1 MSTKVVTGPVRFSY
15 LTVFKPRAFA
25 DGGREQYSVVLLIP
39 KKDKKT
45 VSKIKKAIA
54 DELLEGQEKFWK
66 GKKPANLWN
75 PLRDGDEE
83 KESDDHP
90 EYAGMYFLTAK
101 SDVKPILLDPDGDE
115 ILDQT
120 EMYSGCWGRANLSFY
135 CFDNKTKGVG
145 VGLNALKKT
154 KDDTPFGGG
163 MNRDDIISSFDEDE
177 EDEEEDW

>member
-1 MSTKVVTGPVRFSY
+1 MSSKVVTGNVRFSY
-15 LTVFKPRAFA
+15 LTVFKPRGFSAE
-25 DGGREQYSVVLLIP
+25 DPEKYSVVLLIP

-45 VSKIKKAIA
+45 VTKIKKAIA

-83 KESDDHP
+83 KDPDEHP

-101 SDVKPILLDPDGDE
+101 SDIKPILLGPDGE
-115 ILDQT
+115 EVFDQS
-120 EMYSGCWGRANLSFY
+120 ELYSGCWGRANLSFF
-135 CFDNKTKGVG
+135 CFNNKTKGVG

-163 MNRDDIISSFDEDE
+163 MSRDEIMNSFDEEDGDE
-177 EDEEEDW
+177 EDW